1 MNKTRENSPCW
12 CVWGQIKW
20 DGYQGRKENLSDP
33 RGFGPT
39 DAGNS
44 GEQTVYWKCKSTW
57 KLGLFYQAKRYSH
70 VTDIVGGQICFYNA
84 LGFFLFFYFQ
94 HDGNNIQG
102 GKIWNS
108 KCLPQHMCL
117 PGIWGKIM
125 SGASLTWCLFCQICP
140 SPCSWHGGEQ
150 VPDKNCPYL
159 RGKYF
164 LYQYVLLCSESQM
177 LTSALAWPKK

>member
-20 DGYQGRKENLSDP
+20 DGYQGRKENVSDP

-84 LGFFLFFYFQ
+84 LGFVCFFFIF
-94 HDGNNIQG
+94 NMMAI
-102 GKIWNS
+102 IS
-108 KCLPQHMCL
+108 KEEKYETLNVCLSICVCL
-117 PGIWGKIM
+117 GYEEKLWVELLSPGACSVRYAPAPAPGMEGSRCLTRTVLIWGENISFISM
-125 SGASLTWCLFCQICP
+125 CSCALSLKC
-140 SPCSWHGGEQ
+140 
-150 VPDKNCPYL
+150 
-159 RGKYF
+159 
-164 LYQYVLLCSESQM
+164 
-177 LTSALAWPKK
+177 